1 MRVTFGQGP
10 FDAFPAAGQM
20 DVFSRAIEARRRSR
34 MLGFDAATGWER
46 FDGIYRHLQSE
57 IREFAQTVR
66 NHESPQRQLDEMGD
80 VLYVATQLADS
91 QGIPPQAALEHAT
104 DKFTRRLRMVSAVAT
119 EQWPGR
125 ELNTLKKQEW
135 RSLWKTAKSRLD
147 TTV

>member
-1 MRVTFGQGP
+1 MRPTFGQGT
-10 FDAFPAAGQM
+10 FDGFPAAGQM

-34 MLGFDAATGWER
+34 AMGFDAATGWER

-57 IREFAQTVR
+57 MREFAQTVR

-91 QGIPPQAALEHAT
+91 QGVSPRAALDHAT
-104 DKFTRRLRMVSAVAT
+104 DKFTARLRTVEAIAA
-119 EQWPGR
+119 ERWPGR
-125 ELNTLKKQEW
+125 PVTTLKKQEW